1 MHEIT
6 LRGLLSYVPIIILC
20 GLVSEVALAQTALKI
35 RGTITRY
42 DAPVMTV
49 KTREGKDLKINVA
62 SETSIS
68 SLASMQLSDVKP
80 GSFVGVTAIKK
91 GPENT
96 QQALE
101 VHVFPEAARGTGEGH
116 REWDLEPGSTMTNA
130 NVDATVDSNNGKE
143 LTLSYQ
149 GGQQKITVPAGTP
162 IVAFMPGEKSQL
174 QAGAEIFAIAQQ
186 AADGTVTAQRIVV
199 GSNGIRPPM

>member
-1 MHEIT
+1 MKT
-6 LRGLLSYVPIIILC
+6 NTFKKLTAGLTIL
-20 GLVSEVALAQTALKI
+20 LVSALISEAALAQTVTRI
-35 RGTITRY
+35 RGTITGY
-42 DAPVMTV
+42 DTQVMAV
-49 KTREGKDLKINVA
+49 KTREGKDLKIKV
-62 SETSIS
+62 SDDTSIS
-68 SLASMQLSDVKP
+68 SVAPMQMSDIKP
-80 GSFVGVTAIKK
+80 GSFVGVTAVKK
-91 GPENT
+91 GPDNT

-143 LTLSYQ
+143 LTLSYK

-162 IVAFMPGEKSQL
+162 IVTFVPGDKSQL
-174 QAGAEIFAIAQQ
+174 KAGAEIFTMAQQ

-199 GSNGIRPPM
+199 GSQGIKPPM